1 MVDQRFVDPIEVPRT
16 AELSQAVRVG
26 NLIFCSGQIGI
37 GPDGKIVDPRD
48 TRAQIV
54 QAFKNLKTVH
64 EGAGESLDQVVKITS
79 YLLDDPA
86 PSFHALPRQL
96 RLCACGSEP
105 AVRGAENAGQSRR
118 PCLQDG
124 DEMSAAPQ
132 QA

>member
-54 QAFKNLKTVH
+54 RAFKNLKTVLD
-64 EGAGESLDQVVKITS
+64 GAGESLDQVVKITS
-79 YLLDDPA
+79 YLLDDVNRDALVNARRRFFKPPYPA
-86 PSFHALPRQL
+86 STLVVVKGLARPDYRYAID
-96 RLCACGSEP
+96 AI
-105 AVRGAENAGQSRR
+105 AVV
-118 PCLQDG
+118 
-124 DEMSAAPQ
+124 M
-132 QA
+132 

>member
-54 QAFKNLKTVH
+54 RAFKNLKTVH

-79 YLLDDPA
+79 YLLDDVNRDALVNARRRFFKPPYPA
-86 PSFHALPRQL
+86 STLVVVKGLARPDYRYAID
-96 RLCACGSEP
+96 AI
-105 AVRGAENAGQSRR
+105 AVVR
-118 PCLQDG
+118 
-124 DEMSAAPQ
+124 
-132 QA
+132 

>member
-16 AELSQAVRVG
+16 AELSQAVRVW

-79 YLLDDPA
+79 YLLDDVNRDALVNARRRFFKPPYPA
-86 PSFHALPRQL
+86 STLVVVKGLARPDYRYAID
-96 RLCACGSEP
+96 AI
-105 AVRGAENAGQSRR
+105 AVVR
-118 PCLQDG
+118 
-124 DEMSAAPQ
+124 
-132 QA
+132 